1 MALRT
6 IRVDEDPVLRKIS
19 KEVKEITQR
28 TTILINDMIDTMYEA
43 KGVGLAAPQ
52 VGILKRII
60 IVDAQDDFGHRVFIN
75 QEIMENKGSQVGP
88 EGCLSVPG
96 QQGEVERFDDIIVK
110 ALNEKGEQIIL
121 KASGFLARVIQH
133 ENDHLDGILFTDHL
147 K

>member
-19 KEVKEITQR
+19 KEVKEITPR
-28 TTILINDMIDTMYEA
+28 TEILIKDMIETMYEA

-75 QEIMENKGSQVGP
+75 PEIYDNKGAQVGP

-96 QQGEVERFDDIIVK
+96 EQGEVERSQDIIVK
-110 ALNEKGEQIIL
+110 ALNEKGEEFVL
-121 KASGFLARVIQH
+121 EASGFLARVIQH
-133 ENDHLDGILFTDHL
+133 ENDHLNGILFTDHL

>member
-75 QEIMENKGSQVGP
+75 PEIMENKGSQVGP